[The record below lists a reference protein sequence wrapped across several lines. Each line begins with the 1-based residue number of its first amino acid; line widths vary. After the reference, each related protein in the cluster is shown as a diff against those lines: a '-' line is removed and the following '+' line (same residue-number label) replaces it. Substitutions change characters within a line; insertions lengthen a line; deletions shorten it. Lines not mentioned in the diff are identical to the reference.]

1 MNEGEFY
8 ETVYRYSEGRMRVIS
23 RMMTRARGRR
33 LKDELWVCLEGHR
46 RFLGIASTKL
56 RDVGRVA
63 PSKSRPNIEH
73 IARQIGF
80 GNDRGIVCAMM
91 EESRRKMAKML
102 TERERQFGRRDF
114 SALCAEIAAFEA
126 ESIKRLKGYLD
137 Q

>member
-46 RFLGIASTKL
+46 RFWGIASTKL
-56 RDVGRVA
+56 RDMGRCVT
-63 PSKSRPNIEH
+63 PKTSQDVTDIL
-73 IARQIGF
+73 RQITFQSDGL
-80 GNDRGIVCAMM
+80 IVRRMM
-91 EESRRKMAKML
+91 EESRLKMAEML
-102 TERERQFGRRDF
+102 TERERQFGRREF
-114 SALCAEIAAFEA
+114 SALCAEIASFEA